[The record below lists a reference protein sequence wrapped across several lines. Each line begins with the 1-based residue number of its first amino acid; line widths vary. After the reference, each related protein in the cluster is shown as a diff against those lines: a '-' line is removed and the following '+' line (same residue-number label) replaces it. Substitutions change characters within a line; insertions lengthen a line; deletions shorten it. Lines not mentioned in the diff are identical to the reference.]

1 MNIFR
6 ILGDVLHVASIILLL
21 LKIRKTRSCAGIS
34 LKTQELYALV
44 FVTRYLDLFDIHLNF
59 LSFYNFFLKLVF
71 LATSIYTVYLIRFRY
86 RNTYDA
92 KHDSFRIIF
101 LIVPCA
107 FLSLMLNEAF
117 TIMEVHPIFF
127 SFLFR

>member
-1 MNIFR
+1 
-6 ILGDVLHVASIILLL
+6 
-21 LKIRKTRSCAGIS
+21 
-34 LKTQELYALV
+34 
-44 FVTRYLDLFDIHLNF
+44 
-59 LSFYNFFLKLVF
+59 
-71 LATSIYTVYLIRFRY
+71 VYLIRFRY

-127 SFLFR
+127 FLLVQMIFPAYETEKLIIP